1 MRYGLGFW
9 LYSSSS
15 ADVSAIG
22 SEGAKPDQM
31 GAEVVV
37 DFERV
42 MNCRSQEGSEAVW
55 KEYGRLN
62 LWDKKNWSSV
72 SVK

>member
-1 MRYGLGFW
+1 
-9 LYSSSS
+9 
-15 ADVSAIG
+15 
-22 SEGAKPDQM
+22 M